1 MLFITLFFLKY
12 QFIEL
17 IDKGFNYKSALSI
30 VQKLRMNKES
40 ECCNSVLQL
49 DVIT

>member
-17 IDKGFNYKSALSI
+17 IDKGFNYKSVWCIKYSTK
-30 VQKLRMNKES
+30 VED
-40 ECCNSVLQL
+40 E
-49 DVIT
+49 